1 MDQSSYIFGGLTI
14 GFIVYIVVRGQLG
27 AYLNVI
33 GI

>member
-1 MDQSSYIFGGLTI
+1 MNQSSYIFGALTI
-14 GFIVYIVVRGQLG
+14 GFIIYIVVRGQLG